1 MTWFEEKRDLELQE
15 WEARK
20 AQPVMIEVTAEEQR
34 DMTFA
39 LMLLRRVQ
47 GNTKDGDLLRVDA
60 RLVPIYEKI
69 EHEFRRQPEVDKLVE
84 KQRAVL
90 NRMLEERGQP
100 PLPEREP

>member
-1 MTWFEEKRDLELQE
+1 MTWFEEKRDLERQE

-20 AQPVMIEVTAEEQR
+20 ADPVMIEVTAEEHA
-34 DMTFA
+34 DMKFA

-47 GNTKDGDLLRVDA
+47 GNTKDGDLLRVND

-69 EHEFRRQPEVDKLVE
+69 EQEFRRQPEVAALVK
-84 KQRAVL
+84 KQREVL

-100 PLPEREP
+100 PLPERD